1 MTKKKTLR
9 VIRSVCGAIGAA
21 SGFLAL
27 GVVGGIETQSI
38 DLIPGFIAASLLIG
52 AFALF
57 LKIADALT
65 PARRSVRR

>member
-21 SGFLAL
+21 SFLLAL

-38 DLIPGFIAASLLIG
+38 EQGPGFLAAFLLIG